1 MGFSDEKLRMD
12 RFASNIKNEILKG
25 LPETEIQWMMASSG
39 RKLKNFPR
47 VPGKDVCVA
56 AVLIILRKGRIF
68 LKG

>member
-25 LPETEIQWMMASSG
+25 LPETEIQWMMASSD
-39 RKLKNFPR
+39 RMIKNFPR
-47 VPGKDVCVA
+47 VPGKNVRLA